1 MMILFIEWS
10 ENLTSILVAI
20 IGLFGV
26 ILTALFGIH
35 KWKKESY
42 AKRITESRIEWL
54 ERVRG
59 DYSIIMAA
67 YETKYATSNNQ
78 QSPVEKDEYNQ
89 RMFEAEKARYDLISR
104 LKESPSPSNKYN
116 SVLKEI
122 LRKMDYIKTGNKLS
136 DQEKEQFIL
145 YMNFML
151 EDVWD
156 ECKKETT

>member
-1 MMILFIEWS
+1 MILFIDWT

-26 ILTALFGIH
+26 ILTALFGIQ

-54 ERVRG
+54 ERVRS

-67 YETKYATSNNQ
+67 YETKYGISNNEE
-78 QSPVEKDEYNQ
+78 SRIETNEYEQ

-104 LKESPSPSNKYN
+104 LRESPSPSNRYN
-116 SVLKEI
+116 RTLKEL
-122 LRKMDYIKTGNKLS
+122 LRKMDFIKSGKELS
-136 DQEKEQFIL
+136 DQEKEQFIAK
-145 YMNFML
+145 MNFML

-156 ECKKETT
+156 ECKKETK